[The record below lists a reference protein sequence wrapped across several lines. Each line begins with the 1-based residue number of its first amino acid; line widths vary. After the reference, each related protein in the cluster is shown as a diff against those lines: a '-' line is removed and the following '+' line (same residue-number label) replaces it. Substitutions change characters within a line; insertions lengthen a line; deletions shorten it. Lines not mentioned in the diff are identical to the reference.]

1 MIRGII
7 SPRREVEAHQVFG
20 QPPGAPGAGLGFQ
33 LVDQIHDVEEA
44 APGPIADDGPCDG
57 NGDVGL
63 ARACPAD
70 QHDVALLVQEL
81 PAREVTHKRLV
92 DRRAVEGELLDLAG
106 DGQLGDG
113 DLVFDRSC
121 LLLVDLGGQQVADH
135 LLRFVL
141 PPDGRGHQFVVG
153 RPHAEELEVGHRG
166 KDLGTLHHPALRSRS

>member
-63 ARACPAD
+63 ARARPAD

-81 PAREVTHKRLV
+81 STREVTHKRLV

-121 LLLVDLGGQQVADH
+121 PSPAVSN
-135 LLRFVL
+135 RW
-141 PPDGRGHQFVVG
+141 R
-153 RPHAEELEVGHRG
+153 HAGSISLIS
-166 KDLGTLHHPALRSRS
+166 AASRSLTTFCGSCCRRTAVAISSS